1 MLAEGLTQTPTR
13 RIPLRASL
21 LPRQLTSRAYGD
33 GPLWVRAGLST

>member
-13 RIPLRASL
+13 GLPWRASL
-21 LPRQLTSRAYGD
+21 LPGQLTSRAYGD